1 MGNELLSAKTDIVF
15 KKIFIENED
24 LLQDFLAN
32 MLDIPVKD
40 IVDIEIKNT
49 EIQPDSPDGKVSR
62 LDLNMT
68 VNEMRV
74 NVEIQVRKQT
84 DYKERSLFYWSK
96 LFTSDFKSG
105 DPYRKLKKTITI
117 NLIDF
122 NMFSSDKN
130 YHTEIVPVIKGTDT
144 VFSDKMS
151 IHFFELRKVGRELN
165 AGDRKKIWLQF
176 INADKEEEFKML
188 ENSNIPEISKAVRVI
203 RDMSA
208 DTRMRE
214 AARQREKELHDH
226 ASWMEDGIMMGR
238 EQGLAEGMA
247 KGRAE
252 GMAEG
257 KAEGK
262 KEAIS
267 EMIKQLR
274 LNNIPE
280 EQIKRMISAMA

>member
-40 IVDIEIKNT
+40 IMDIEIKNT

-122 NMFSSDKN
+122 NMFSSDKS

-165 AGDRKKIWLQF
+165 ADDRKKIWLQF

-226 ASWMEDGIMMGR
+226 ASWMEDGIMIGR

-247 KGRAE
+247 K
-252 GMAEG
+252 G

-280 EQIKRMISAMA
+280 EQINRMISAMA